1 MFTISQNI
9 DRLVQQLDS
18 VQARQ
23 IPYALSRA
31 LNDTAQDVVEA
42 ERQHMGS
49 VFDRPTRWTLNA
61 FRVERSSKSNLVA
74 TVERKSAVGRRFY
87 LEVQAEG
94 GARPQ
99 TGLERAMGYRLKYA
113 GQIVAVTPAA
123 GMRLTAAGNMSPAM
137 VSRVMSAVQVQ
148 LDQHQNTTA
157 ASRKRN
163 KTRAQYFVPRPGS
176 KLSPGIWERRG
187 KRTLRKVM
195 HFTTAVP
202 QYAPRFRFD
211 EVADRKARE
220 VFEANFYRW
229 LQHALATAR

>member
-1 MFTISQNI
+1 MITISGNI
-9 DRLVQQLDS
+9 DRLVRQLDDAQ
-18 VQARQ
+18 VRQ

-31 LNDTAQDVVEA
+31 LNDTAKDVVEA
-42 ERQHMGS
+42 EKLHMAS

-74 TVERKSAVGRRFY
+74 TVERKTAVGRRFY

-148 LDQHQNTTA
+148 LDRHQNTTA
-157 ASRKRN
+157 RSRKRAPS
-163 KTRAQYFVPRPGS
+163 RAQYFVPRPGS

-202 QYAPRFRFD
+202 TYTPRFKF
-211 EVADRKARE
+211 EEIAARKSRE
-220 VFEANFYRW
+220 TFETNLYRW
-229 LQHALATAR
+229 LQQALATAK